1 MKPTLLSAL
10 WRMGMALLPCW
21 PATLLHARTPA
32 GQRPDSVLAPAC
44 VSALRAPLPERLAAP
59 RHELDSTALLRRGV
73 TDTGDALRRLPGVNL
88 RDYGGAGGLKT
99 VSVRGLGAAHTV
111 VSYDGL
117 PVGAARQGETDLGRF
132 DVDHLTSIA
141 LRVADDGR
149 LLTPVRTLGAAVVE
163 LRSATPETA
172 PRGLHGRASLT
183 AAAFGTAAPAL
194 LLTLGASPRTTLTA
208 AADFHYGRNDYPFRL
223 RNGIIETKERRTN
236 SRMQAWRAELGAAHR
251 TRRGGT
257 WRSKLYL
264 YDSRRRLPGAVKLYT
279 DDASERLAERQVFAQ
294 TAWRQMLGD
303 GWQLMAA
310 GKYATD
316 RSRYTDRG
324 DEWPGGALVQRYRSH
339 EAYATAGAALHRG
352 PWSTALAADYTF
364 ERLRS
369 NLDGTRRVERHSWQP
384 ALSVRYG
391 AGGFAATA
399 RLTGGIF
406 VNRAAAGQMPARD
419 ARRLSPSLTMAWRP
433 ARGNLVLRAYYKEL
447 FRVATFTECY
457 YYHYG
462 SQDLRPETTRQLGA
476 GLTWT
481 LGTADSPFSL
491 HLAADGYLNRVTDR
505 ITGIPVN
512 LFVWQTFN
520 MGRVR
525 IGGADASLDAT
536 WRPARGHAIYLS
548 ACYTLQRG
556 ADRTDPATASYGKQP
571 AYMPVHSGSASLAWE
586 SPWFGLALHATAAS
600 ARWATNEHVATTRL
614 PGYAEAGA
622 AIYRTLH
629 VRRCRIDLRADL
641 VNAFNAQY
649 EIVRRYPM
657 PGRAWKLSVAI
668 GW

>member
-10 WRMGMALLPCW
+10 WRVGMALLPW
-21 PATLLHARTPA
+21 WHATPVLALAPT
-32 GQRPDSVLAPAC
+32 GQRPDSVLPPAS
-44 VSALRAPLPERLAAP
+44 VSARRALLPERMAVP
-59 RHELDSTALLRRGV
+59 HHTLDSTALLRRGV

-132 DVDHLTSIA
+132 DADHLASVT

-163 LRSATPETA
+163 LRGPA
-172 PRGLHGRASLT
+172 PDAVPHGLHGRASLT
-183 AAAFGTAAPAL
+183 AAAFGTAKPAL

-223 RNGIIETKERRTN
+223 RNGILETRERRTN
-236 SRMQAWRAELGAAHR
+236 SRMQAWRAELGAMHR
-251 TRRGGT
+251 TRRGGS
-257 WRSKLYL
+257 WRSKLYF
-264 YDSRRRLPGAVKLYT
+264 YDNRRRLPGAVKLYT
-279 DDASERLAERQVFAQ
+279 DDASEHLAERQVAAQ
-294 TAWRQMLGD
+294 TAWRQRVGR
-303 GWQLMAA
+303 GWEVMAA

-316 RSRYTDRG
+316 RSRYVDRG

-339 EAYATAGAALHRG
+339 EAYATAGAALSRG
-352 PWSTALAADYTF
+352 PWQAALATDYTF

-384 ALSVRYG
+384 ALSLRYA
-391 AGGFAATA
+391 AGGFAATV
-399 RLTGGIF
+399 RLLGAAF
-406 VNRAAAGQMPARD
+406 VNHAAAGQKAARN
-419 ARRLSPSLTMAWRP
+419 ARRLSPSLSLAWRP
-433 ARGNLVLRAYYKEL
+433 RRGGLVVRAYYKEL
-447 FRVATFTECY
+447 FRTASFTECY

-462 SQDLRPETTRQLGA
+462 SQDLRPETTRQIGA

-481 LGTADSPFSL
+481 HGTADGPLSL
-491 HLAADGYLNRVTDR
+491 RLVADGYLNRVADR

-512 LFVWQTFN
+512 LFIWQTFN

-536 WRPARGHAIYLS
+536 WRPARGHALYL
-548 ACYTLQRG
+548 AVGYTLQRG
-556 ADRTDPATASYGKQP
+556 SDRTDPASASYGKQP

-586 SPWFGLALHATAAS
+586 NPWFGLVVHATAAS

-614 PGYAEAGA
+614 PGYVEAGA
-622 AIYRTLH
+622 AVYRTLH
-629 VRRCRIDLRADL
+629 AGRFRIDLRADL
-641 VNAFNAQY
+641 VNAFDKQY
-649 EIVRRYPM
+649 EIIRRYPM
-657 PGRAWKLSVAI
+657 PGRAWKLSATI